1 MIEREKTI
9 GEGKRGKTT
18 RGERRYVLSLMKRA
32 RLADIKKRK
41 EKRKGKEKKRKRK
54 RKRKKR
60 KEEKKNG
67 LAHINIALLKLS
79 PGPPDGKTCVR

>member
-1 MIEREKTI
+1 MDQCRILVTVRLKPPNDEWWNVLLR
-9 GEGKRGKTT
+9 KRKG
-18 RGERRYVLSLMKRA
+18 
-32 RLADIKKRK
+32 KRK